1 MTAHPRIG
9 MTAVPLAA
17 AFAVGFAAETASLYE
32 FWPSVLVLG
41 ALVLLVT
48 VALAVG
54 LGERVRLPTAVVA
67 GVVAGCLTAI
77 VFVLG
82 ASSPFALE
90 LGGRNL
96 YELGGDSPWE
106 LTLTIG
112 LIFWGAAGAVV
123 GAACGIA
130 VWALRLGHRRLGH
143 NQGD

>member
-1 MTAHPRIG
+1 MG
-9 MTAVPLAA
+9 AVLVA
-17 AFAVGFAAETASLYE
+17 AFFWGFAAETASLYDE

-54 LGERVRLPTAVVA
+54 LGGRVQLPTAVVV

-77 VFVLG
+77 TFALG

-90 LGGRNL
+90 LGGRDLN
-96 YELGGDSPWE
+96 ELGGDFPWDTA
-106 LTLTIG
+106 LTFG
-112 LIFWGAAGAVV
+112 LIYWGALGAVV

-130 VWALRLGHRRLGH
+130 AWALRFGLGQMRRERERDTGEA
-143 NQGD
+143 GG